1 MFCLREWR
9 TNDSLG
15 GKFCLGRDTEICI
28 INKFFYIS
36 PGEYLLKQKVV
47 VVQIFQWK
55 FKANVARNASFE
67 VRLWQ
72 NVCPIWV
79 KNGKKLIVFG
89 SFTLVSQS

>member
-1 MFCLREWR
+1 M
-9 TNDSLG
+9 
-15 GKFCLGRDTEICI
+15 
-28 INKFFYIS
+28 
-36 PGEYLLKQKVV
+36 

-67 VRLWQ
+67 GRLWQ
-72 NVCPIWV
+72 NVCPICV